1 MDVFVPKHKMTNTKI
16 LRSRKGSWYADTGW
30 RDRNNY
36 YDSPGTR
43 LKEKDICEGL
53 SIALKEYS
61 VLKEALDDARARV
74 ETLRIFAE
82 GLFEHDEAPDLNVVG
97 S

>member
-1 MDVFVPKHKMTNTKI
+1 MGIFVPKHMMTNTKI

-30 RDRNNY
+30 RDRAGG
-36 YDSPGTR
+36 SPGTR
-43 LKEKDICEGL
+43 LREKDICEGL

-61 VLKEALDDARARV
+61 DLKEALDDARSRV
-74 ETLRIFAE
+74 ETLRVFAE
-82 GLFEHDEAPDLNVVG
+82 GLFEPDEAPDLNVVG